1 MRRPR
6 ARPVLAITLSSI
18 LIISLFLLSQATQ
31 QSDRFGKYFSILL
44 VLDLFGIA
52 LVLVAVI
59 YKILQLLREQRKSV
73 IGSGLTLRLIG
84 GFMTLAILP
93 LSAVYYVAVEF
104 LNEGIDSWFDVR
116 IEQALNDSLLLGR
129 TSLEATRLDMI
140 DNLKAASDEIRRSAD
155 PSSFSALETL
165 RQRYGFQDLT
175 LIASNGRVIAS
186 SSDSPLTLVPNIP
199 AQPALG
205 HLNPGEAQASLEPTG
220 DGSLTLKGYAAIA
233 SRNLP
238 QRNLTLYAIRALPA
252 RYAKLGKRVQEAL
265 GEYKRLLYLRAPL
278 KTSFVLTL
286 SLVALTTLL
295 VGVWAA
301 IISSQ
306 KLAAPL
312 RELAK
317 GTKALAAGDYSQ
329 RLSGG
334 GSDEMGVLVSS
345 FNDMTGQIQS
355 AQQQVQKAHK
365 ETEQQRTYLE
375 TVLAYLSSGVLS
387 LDRDLNL
394 RTFNARAAQILGVDL
409 NQFVGKPVG
418 SISASHPCL
427 EALTGCIEKA
437 VGERLQE
444 WSGEVELFNT
454 QGHQSLLMR
463 QSRIPDTGDRFS
475 AGWVIVIDDVTE
487 LIQAQRDA
495 AWGEVARR
503 LAHEIKNPLT
513 PIQLSAERLRR
524 KYIGKLEEN
533 DSDTFDRSTR
543 TIIDQVDAM
552 KTMVN
557 AFSSYAKPAR
567 VTPEEFD
574 INELIRDVAALYN
587 HESAATIKL
596 ELNAEPMPIYADKAA
611 MRQVINNLLTNAL
624 AATENLDNGEV
635 IIRSS
640 LVDHLGADFVEVSVS
655 DNGVGLDEAVIDH
668 IFEPYVTTKEKGTGL
683 GLAIV
688 KKIIEEHSGQVV
700 AENNAN
706 HGALMR
712 FTLPLYSDT
721 DDMIEADKIQ

>member
-6 ARPVLAITLSSI
+6 ARPLLAIALSSI

-52 LVLVAVI
+52 LVLAAVI
-59 YKILQLLREQRKSV
+59 YKIIQLLNEQRKSV
-73 IGSGLTLRLIG
+73 IGSGLTLRLVG
-84 GFMTLAILP
+84 GFMTLALLP

-129 TSLEATRLDMI
+129 TSLEATRLDMV
-140 DNLKAASDEIRRSAD
+140 DDLQAVASDILQSDNPA
-155 PSSFSALETL
+155 SFTSLESL
-165 RQRYGFQDLT
+165 RQLYGFQDLT
-175 LIASNGRVIAS
+175 LTSSGGRVIAS

-199 AQPALG
+199 AQSALG
-205 HLNPGEAQASLEPTG
+205 SLKPGHAKATLEPTD
-220 DGSLTLKGYAAIA
+220 DGSLLLKGYIVMPTGK
-233 SRNLP
+233 LP
-238 QRNLTLYAIRALPA
+238 QQNLVLYAIRALPP
-252 RYAKLGKRVQEAL
+252 RYAKLGKSVQEAL

-295 VGVWAA
+295 VGIWAA

-317 GTKALAAGDYSQ
+317 GTKALAAGHFDQ

-334 GSDEMGVLVSS
+334 GDDEMGVLVNS
-345 FNDMTGQIQS
+345 FNDMTSQIQN
-355 AQQQVQKAHK
+355 AQQQVQKAHR
-365 ETEQQRTYLE
+365 ETEQQRTYLQ

-387 LDRDLNL
+387 LDRDLSL
-394 RTFNARAAQILGVDL
+394 RTYNARAEQILGISL
-409 NQFVGKPVG
+409 ESGIGKPV
-418 SISASHPCL
+418 ASLSEKFPYL
-427 EALTGCIEKA
+427 ESLTSCIEKA
-437 VGERLQE
+437 AGQQKEE
-444 WSGEVELFNT
+444 WSGEIELFNT
-454 QGHQSLLMR
+454 HGHQSLLMR
-463 QSRIPDTGDRFS
+463 QSRIPDNGDRFS

-524 KYIGKLEEN
+524 KYIGELAQQ
-533 DSDTFDRSTR
+533 DSDAFDRSTR
-543 TIIDQVDAM
+543 TIIDQVEAM

-557 AFSSYAKPAR
+557 AFSEYARPAR
-567 VTPEEFD
+567 VTPEKFD
-574 INELIRDVAALYN
+574 INELIRDVAALYS
-587 HESAATIKL
+587 HDATSIDLKL
-596 ELNAEPMPIYADKAA
+596 TDGPLYIFADRTA

-624 AATENLDNGEV
+624 AATEEV
-635 IIRSS
+635 DQGRVSVQSGTI
-640 LVDHLGADFVEVSVS
+640 DHLGSDFVEVIIS
-655 DNGVGLDEAVIDH
+655 DNGPGLDETVIDH
-668 IFEPYVTTKEKGTGL
+668 IFEPYVTTKDKGTGL

-688 KKIIEEHSGQVV
+688 KKIIEEHGGMVV
-700 AENNAN
+700 AENNRGD
-706 HGALMR
+706 GAIIR
-712 FTLPLYSDT
+712 FTLPVYSDIDT
-721 DDMIEADKIQ
+721 

>member
-6 ARPVLAITLSSI
+6 ARPLLAIALSSF

-59 YKILQLLREQRKSV
+59 YKIIQLLKEQRKSV

-84 GFMTLAILP
+84 GFMTLALLP

-129 TSLEATRLDMI
+129 TSLEATRLDMV
-140 DNLKAASDEIRRSAD
+140 DDLQAVANDIRRSDD
-155 PSSFSALETL
+155 PSSFTSLESL
-165 RQRYGFQDLT
+165 RQLYGFQDLT
-175 LIASNGRVIAS
+175 LTSSSGRVIAS

-199 AQPALG
+199 AQSALG
-205 HLNPGEAQASLEPTG
+205 SLQPGQAKATLEPTN
-220 DGSLTLKGYAAIA
+220 DGSLLLKGYIAIPT
-233 SRNLP
+233 SKLP
-238 QRNLTLYAIRALPA
+238 QQNLVLYAIRALPP
-252 RYAKLGKRVQEAL
+252 RYAKLGKSVQEAL

-295 VGVWAA
+295 VGIWAA

-317 GTKALAAGDYSQ
+317 GTRALAAGDFDQ

-334 GSDEMGVLVSS
+334 GDDEMGVLVNS
-345 FNDMTGQIQS
+345 FNDMTRQIQN
-355 AQQQVQKAHK
+355 AQQQVQKAHR

-387 LDRDLNL
+387 LDQDLAV
-394 RTFNARAAQILGVDL
+394 RTFNARAAQILGIDL
-409 NQFVGKPVG
+409 QPYTGKPVV
-418 SISASHPCL
+418 SLSQDHPFL
-427 EALTGCIEKA
+427 ETLTSCMKKA
-437 VGERLQE
+437 AEHNMAE
-444 WSGEVELFNT
+444 WSGEIELFNT

-463 QSRIPDTGDRFS
+463 QSRIPDTGDQFS

-524 KYIGKLEEN
+524 KYIGELAPQ
-533 DSDTFDRSTR
+533 DSDAFDRSTR
-543 TIIDQVDAM
+543 TIIDQVEAM

-557 AFSSYAKPAR
+557 AFSEYARPAR
-567 VTPEEFD
+567 VTPEKFD
-574 INELIRDVAALYN
+574 INELIRDVAALY
-587 HESAATIKL
+587 HPDSTDM
-596 ELNAEPMPIYADKAA
+596 ELQLSDKPLYVFADRAA
-611 MRQVINNLLTNAL
+611 MRQVINNLFANAL
-624 AATENLDNGEV
+624 AATEDMDHGRV
-635 IIRSS
+635 RVCSG
-640 LVDHLGADFVEVSVS
+640 LVDHLGSDFAEVVIS
-655 DNGVGLDEAVIDH
+655 DNGPGLNEAVIDR

-688 KKIIEEHSGQVV
+688 KKIIEEHGGAVV
-700 AENNAN
+700 AENSRAADAP
-706 HGALMR
+706 GASIR
-712 FTLPLYSDT
+712 FTLPLFSDG
-721 DDMIEADKIQ
+721 DNRS